1 MSNHINNI
9 NPMDNETVK
18 YIESLQNTNSA
29 LMNML
34 CRVITALD
42 ENNSGILKITKKLIE
57 KEEKRIA
64 REEELENQ
72 DRQFR
77 NETIGL
83 LKQSG
88 LFEMVIQNF
97 PKFFN

>member
-18 YIESLQNTNSA
+18 YIESLQNMNSA

-77 NETIGL
+77 HETIGL

-97 PKFFN
+97 SKFFN